1 MNYNEE
7 TRKAI
12 IAELTEKVKNSYDR
26 KNVPVEGEVCGVKLH
41 HLAYDYN
48 TKGVMV
54 NYLKGGSVTE
64 PITNFKSEDIQEI
77 INLLEKTMNTK
88 YHYQILIQGDGRGN
102 YPAKTIDV
110 YCTMK
115 ELPTIANA
123 MVGYVYNFTSGGCCC
138 VAKKDGDVSNRNFDI
153 LFADCM

>member
-7 TRKAI
+7 TRTAI
-12 IAELTEKVKNSYDR
+12 IAELTEKVKNFYDR
-26 KNVPVEGEVCGVKLH
+26 ENVPVEGEIGGVKLH
-41 HLAYDYN
+41 HLAHNYKN
-48 TKGVMV
+48 GVMV
-54 NYLKGGSVTE
+54 NYLHDGHEEFE

-88 YHYQILIQGDGRGN
+88 YHYQILIEGDGRGN

-123 MVGYVYNFTSGGCCC
+123 MVGYVYKFTSGGCCC
-138 VAKKDGDVSNRNFDI
+138 VAKKGGDVSNRNFDI